1 MKNVHHPVRV
11 NLGSS
16 DYGCHVE
23 GGQKEAPQAALA
35 RPGLPVPPLLA
46 HSLWAGTQAH
56 TSRRSREHGLGQTQ
70 SLRRLTLRAVVSW
83 PAVATAA
90 IFGSPIQHEGGNGLR
105 VPRYPLEQC
114 TSEQLGQEHRL
125 SHRSCSGTIHG
136 LPVANLSLLC
146 SCRPDLEGPWA
157 PGLSHRSCSGTI
169 HGLPVANLS
178 LLCSCRPDLEGP
190 WAPARIA
197 PGLALLLCCPVLS
210 SAYALVDADDVMT
223 KEEQIFLLHRA
234 QAQCEK
240 RLKEVLQR
248 PANIMESDK
257 GWTSTSTSGKPRK
270 DKPSGKLYPESE
282 EDKEA
287 PTGSRYRGRPC
298 LPEWDHI
305 LCWPLGAPGEVVAVP
320 CPDYIYDFNH
330 KGHAYRRCDRNGSWE
345 LVPGH
350 NRTWANYSEC
360 VKFLTNET
368 REREVFDRL
377 GMIYTV
383 GYSVS
388 LASLTVA
395 VLILAYF
402 RRLHCTR
409 NYIHMHL
416 FLSFML
422 RAVSIFVKDAVLYSG
437 ATLDEAE
444 RLTEEELRTIAQA
457 PLPPATAAAGY
468 AGCRVAVTFF
478 LYFLATNYYWIL
490 VEGLYLHS
498 LIFMAFFSEKKY
510 LWGFTVFGWG
520 LPAVFVAVW
529 VSVRATLA
537 NTGCWDLSSGNKK
550 WIIQVPI
557 LASIVLN
564 FILFINI
571 VRVLATKLRE
581 TNAGR
586 CDTRQQYRKLLK
598 STLVLMPLFGVH
610 YIVFMATPYTEVSGT
625 LWQVQMHYEMLFNSF
640 QGFFVAIIYCFC
652 NGEVQAEIKKSWSR
666 WTLALD
672 FKRKARSG
680 SSSYSYGPM
689 VSHTS
694 VTNVGPRVGLGLPLS
709 PRLLPTATTNGHP
722 QLPGHAKPGAPA
734 LETLETTPP
743 AVAAPKDDGFL
754 NGSCSGLDEEAS
766 GPERP
771 PALLQ
776 EEWETVM

>member
-1 MKNVHHPVRV
+1 M
-11 NLGSS
+11 G
-16 DYGCHVE
+16 
-23 GGQKEAPQAALA
+23 A
-35 RPGLPVPPLLA
+35 
-46 HSLWAGTQAH
+46 
-56 TSRRSREHGLGQTQ
+56 
-70 SLRRLTLRAVVSW
+70 
-83 PAVATAA
+83 
-90 IFGSPIQHEGGNGLR
+90 
-105 VPRYPLEQC
+105 
-114 TSEQLGQEHRL
+114 
-125 SHRSCSGTIHG
+125 
-136 LPVANLSLLC
+136 
-146 SCRPDLEGPWA
+146 
-157 PGLSHRSCSGTI
+157 
-169 HGLPVANLS
+169 
-178 LLCSCRPDLEGP
+178 
-190 WAPARIA
+190 ARIA

-210 SAYALVDADDVMT
+210 SAYALVDADDVFT

-234 QAQCEK
+234 QAQCDK
-240 RLKEVLQR
+240 LLKEVLR
-248 PANIMESDK
+248 TAANIMESDK
-257 GWTSTSTSGKPRK
+257 GWTSASTSGKPRK
-270 DKPSGKLYPESE
+270 EKASEKLYPESKE
-282 EDKEA
+282 EKEVA
-287 PTGSRYRGRPC
+287 TGSRRRGRPC
-298 LPEWDHI
+298 LPEWDYI
-305 LCWPLGAPGEVVAVP
+305 VCWPLGAPGEVVAVP

-345 LVPGH
+345 VVPGH

-360 VKFLTNET
+360 LKFMTNET
-368 REREVFDRL
+368 RERVRIFPLTNLTPEVFDRL

-383 GYSVS
+383 GYSMS

-409 NYIHMHL
+409 NYIHMHM

-422 RAVSIFVKDAVLYSG
+422 RAASIFVKDAVLYSG
-437 ATLDEAE
+437 FTLDEAE
-444 RLTEEELRTIAQA
+444 RLTEEELHIIAQA
-457 PLPPATAAAGY
+457 PPPPAAAAVGY

-529 VSVRATLA
+529 VGVRATLA
-537 NTGCWDLSSGNKK
+537 NTGCWDLSSGHKK

-557 LASIVLN
+557 LASVVLN

-571 VRVLATKLRE
+571 IRVLATKLRE

-610 YIVFMATPYTEVSGT
+610 YTVFMALPYTEVSGT
-625 LWQVQMHYEMLFNSF
+625 LWQIQMHYEMLFNSF

-694 VTNVGPRVGLGLPLS
+694 VTNVGPRTGLGLPLS
-709 PRLLPTATTNGHP
+709 PRLLPAATTNGHS
-722 QLPGHAKPGAPA
+722 QLPGHAKPGAPV
-734 LETLETTPP
+734 LETLDTTPT
-743 AVAAPKDDGFL
+743 VKAAPKEDGFL

-771 PALLQ
+771 PPLLQ

>member
-1 MKNVHHPVRV
+1 MARRGPRRRARRPAAAAAPRDRA
-11 NLGSS
+11 LG
-16 DYGCHVE
+16 
-23 GGQKEAPQAALA
+23 GGDGGRPDRA
-35 RPGLPVPPLLA
+35 RPGAPALLPSA
-46 HSLWAGTQAH
+46 Q
-56 TSRRSREHGLGQTQ
+56 
-70 SLRRLTLRAVVSW
+70 
-83 PAVATAA
+83 
-90 IFGSPIQHEGGNGLR
+90 LR
-105 VPRYPLEQC
+105 VRAGGRRRRHDQRGADLPAAPCPGPVREAAQ
-114 TSEQLGQEHRL
+114 
-125 SHRSCSGTIHG
+125 RS
-136 LPVANLSLLC
+136 
-146 SCRPDLEGPWA
+146 
-157 PGLSHRSCSGTI
+157 
-169 HGLPVANLS
+169 
-178 LLCSCRPDLEGP
+178 
-190 WAPARIA
+190 
-197 PGLALLLCCPVLS
+197 
-210 SAYALVDADDVMT
+210 
-223 KEEQIFLLHRA
+223 
-234 QAQCEK
+234 
-240 RLKEVLQR
+240 
-248 PANIMESDK
+248 
-257 GWTSTSTSGKPRK
+257 
-270 DKPSGKLYPESE
+270 
-282 EDKEA
+282 
-287 PTGSRYRGRPC
+287 
-298 LPEWDHI
+298 
-305 LCWPLGAPGEVVAVP
+305 
-320 CPDYIYDFNH
+320 PDYIYDFNH

-444 RLTEEELRTIAQA
+444 RLTEEELRAIAQA
-457 PLPPATAAAGY
+457 PPPPAAAAAGY

-520 LPAVFVAVW
+520 LPAIFVAVW

-564 FILFINI
+564 FVLFINI

-652 NGEVQAEIKKSWSR
+652 NGEVQAEVKKSWSR

-694 VTNVGPRVGLGLPLS
+694 VTNVGPRAGLGLPLS
-709 PRLLPTATTNGHP
+709 PRLLPAATTNGHA
-722 QLPGHAKPGAPA
+722 QLPGLTKPGAPA
-734 LETLETTPP
+734 LQATPP
-743 AVAAPKDDGFL
+743 AVATPKDDGFL

-766 GPERP
+766 APERP